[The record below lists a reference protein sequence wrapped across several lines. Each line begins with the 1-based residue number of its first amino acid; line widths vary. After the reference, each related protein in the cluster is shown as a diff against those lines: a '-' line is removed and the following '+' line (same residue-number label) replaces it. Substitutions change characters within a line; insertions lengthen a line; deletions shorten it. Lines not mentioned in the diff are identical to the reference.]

1 MKLFKYGTK
10 HGRVTFTCDG
20 RQFELGFQFIILT
33 GKQEEIVLQ
42 AMKSNRNIRQY
53 PVDEIE
59 MANYLRTHT
68 VSNNDFSKATDSEV
82 KSEFYKRFPELK
94 QIIFNKEVVGVVTIP
109 EPAVAS
115 IDAIPDTISDSVVG
129 STTNEL
135 GLVFEQENRSEEN
148 TDEEIPMISEIDS
161 EVPVADAVPPKVGK
175 VSTKGKLA
183 VKTQL

>member
-10 HGRVTFTCDG
+10 QGKITFTCDG
-20 RQFELGFQFIILT
+20 RQFELGFQFAILT

-42 AMKSNRNIRQY
+42 AMKSNKNIRQY
-53 PVDEIE
+53 PVDEVE

-68 VSNNDFSKATDSEV
+68 ISNNDFSKATDTEV

-94 QIIFNKEVVGVVTIP
+94 QIIFNREVASVVTAS

-115 IDAIPDTISDSVVG
+115 IDEIHDTISDSVVE
-129 STTNEL
+129 STANEL
-135 GLVFEQENRSEEN
+135 GLVFEQESGSDKN
-148 TDEEIPMISEIDS
+148 TEEEIPMISEIGS
-161 EVPVADAVPPKVGK
+161 EPAVADAVAPKVGK
-175 VSTKGKLA
+175 VSTKGKPA

>member
-1 MKLFKYGTK
+1 M
-10 HGRVTFTCDG
+10 VT
-20 RQFELGFQFIILT
+20 
-33 GKQEEIVLQ
+33 V
-42 AMKSNRNIRQY
+42 
-53 PVDEIE
+53 
-59 MANYLRTHT
+59 
-68 VSNNDFSKATDSEV
+68 
-82 KSEFYKRFPELK
+82 
-94 QIIFNKEVVGVVTIP
+94 P

-115 IDAIPDTISDSVVG
+115 IDAIPDTISDSVVE

-148 TDEEIPMISEIDS
+148 TDEEIPMISKIDS